1 MANQTVDI
9 NFSDSWTND
18 IEFILDKI
26 RINCVILSK
35 YHKKQYYKYKGYLKY
50 FRIPTIVLS
59 AVSSIVSVGL
69 KPYFTQNTIS
79 ISVCLMGL
87 IVGIINSLELF
98 LTIQTIMEKS
108 LTTSKEFYLL
118 SIEIYK
124 ILLLEKEHRFDKGR
138 NTLIE
143 CYNNY
148 CKLIESAEL
157 MGNSI
162 NDKLLPI
169 NPFKIFSQDRYPKEK
184 EKSIKRKFKSIMSPG
199 LNKHKTKFNDNSKIS
214 FNNEQPICLE
224 KKSTNTNTTT
234 TDNIDIEKGVLSQEL
249 ELDEEKSNISNAFN
263 DDYGFTKN
271 IRSIEYS
278 PSVEETGSFFN
289 SERETSPTQTELD
302 ISPEQTETLSSTQTE
317 TSPTQTD
324 TSPTQTDTSP
334 TQTDTSPTQ
343 TDTSPT
349 QTDISPTQT
358 DTSPT
363 QTDTSPTQTETDT
376 QQRWF

>member
-1 MANQTVDI
+1 MANQAVDI

-69 KPYFTQNTIS
+69 KPYFAQNTIS

-124 ILLLEKEHRFDKGR
+124 ILLLEREHRFDKGR

-169 NPFKIFSQDRYPKEK
+169 NQFKIFTQDRYPKDK
-184 EKSIKRKFKSIMSPG
+184 EKSIKKRFKSMMSPNSNKSKI
-199 LNKHKTKFNDNSKIS
+199 LNDKSQIS
-214 FNNEQPICLE
+214 FNNEIPLYHHNSGEEKQTIDNQEITINVDKLE
-224 KKSTNTNTTT
+224 KNISKEIDDDNYKSNFKKILN
-234 TDNIDIEKGVLSQEL
+234 NSFIGKGTRAITSQQESDRSQSPSQESDISQSPSQ
-249 ELDEEKSNISNAFN
+249 EEDISQSPSSQEEKS
-263 DDYGFTKN
+263 
-271 IRSIEYS
+271 
-278 PSVEETGSFFN
+278 
-289 SERETSPTQTELD
+289 
-302 ISPEQTETLSSTQTE
+302 STNN
-317 TSPTQTD
+317 
-324 TSPTQTDTSP
+324 
-334 TQTDTSPTQ
+334 
-343 TDTSPT
+343 
-349 QTDISPTQT
+349 
-358 DTSPT
+358 
-363 QTDTSPTQTETDT
+363 
-376 QQRWF
+376 RWF